1 MSTPISSPVSSA
13 ASSPR
18 PVGVDPMVRS
28 LVTPEGVDLRV
39 RLASASE
46 RGGALLID
54 LIIIIVALIALTF
67 LVIAAFAAARANGG
81 GEVIAIIW
89 LLGAFILRNF
99 YFTLFEASPRGAT
112 PGKRLMGIRVAARD
126 GGVLTADRI
135 IARNA
140 MRELELYLPLGFLF
154 SGAQDVGALIV
165 LCGILWCAVFVFFP
179 LFNKDKL
186 RLGDIV
192 AGTWV
197 LKTPKRTLLPDMAQH
212 LQSAEAYTFTE
223 AQLDKYGVKEL
234 QVLEGVLRDYD
245 SEAMRLVAE
254 RIRAK
259 IDWRRAPR
267 EQDGDFLR
275 AYYAALRRRLEQ
287 KLLFGVR
294 KRDKH
299 DKA

>member
-1 MSTPISSPVSSA
+1 MSSVL
-13 ASSPR
+13 
-18 PVGVDPMVRS
+18 VDPRVRS

-39 RLASASE
+39 RLATASE
-46 RGGALLID
+46 RAGALLID
-54 LIIIIVALIALTF
+54 LVLLVVALVAMTL
-67 LVIAAFAAARANGG
+67 LVIAAFSAAGANGA
-81 GEVIAIIW
+81 GEVVAIIW
-89 LLGAFILRNF
+89 LLGAFMLRNF

-112 PGKRLMGIRVAARD
+112 PGKRLMGIRVAARN

-135 IARNA
+135 VARNA
-140 MRELELYLPLGFLF
+140 MRELELFLPLGFLF
-154 SGAQDVGALIV
+154 SGAQDVGAVVV
-165 LCGILWCAVFVFFP
+165 LCGIIWCAVFVFFP
-179 LFNKDKL
+179 LFNKDRL
-186 RLGDIV
+186 RLGDVV

-197 LKTPKRTLLPDMAQH
+197 LKAPKRTLLPDMAENPQAT
-212 LQSAEAYTFTE
+212 SGYAFSE

-259 IDWRRAPR
+259 IDWRRIPR
-267 EQDGDFLR
+267 EQDPDFLR

-299 DKA
+299 DN

>member
-1 MSTPISSPVSSA
+1 MSTIA
-13 ASSPR
+13 AAP
-18 PVGVDPMVRS
+18 VDPRVRS

-39 RLASASE
+39 RLATASE
-46 RGGALLID
+46 RAGALLID
-54 LIIIIVALIALTF
+54 LAILVATLVAFTF
-67 LVIAAFAAARANGG
+67 LVIATFSAMRASGG
-81 GEVIAIIW
+81 GEVVAIIW
-89 LLGAFILRNF
+89 LLGAFLLRNF
-99 YFTLFEASPRGAT
+99 YFTIFEASARGAT
-112 PGKRLMGIRVAARD
+112 PGKRLMGIRVAARN
-126 GGVLTADRI
+126 GGALSADRI

-140 MRELELYLPLGFLF
+140 MRELELYLPIGFLF
-154 SGAQDVGALIV
+154 TGAQDVGALIV
-165 LCGILWCAVFVFFP
+165 LCGIVWCAVFVFFP
-179 LFNKDKL
+179 LFNRDRL

-197 LKTPKRTLLPDMAQH
+197 LKTPKRALLPDMAQH
-212 LQSAEAYTFTE
+212 SENAAFQFSE

-254 RIRAK
+254 RIRIK
-259 IDWRRAPR
+259 IDWRKPPR
-267 EQDGDFLR
+267 ELDSDFLR

-299 DKA
+299 DNV